1 MGNTPK
7 LVKKKTLPSINKNQ
21 KHLTPPESEDKSGM
35 TMNEVDDMTSEDL
48 DRLSVSVNE
57 KNNAP

>member
-1 MGNTPK
+1 
-7 LVKKKTLPSINKNQ
+7 
-21 KHLTPPESEDKSGM
+21 M

-57 KNNAP
+57 KHTTPQIVVEQTDKRRSSTYSLIKFEDAQTN